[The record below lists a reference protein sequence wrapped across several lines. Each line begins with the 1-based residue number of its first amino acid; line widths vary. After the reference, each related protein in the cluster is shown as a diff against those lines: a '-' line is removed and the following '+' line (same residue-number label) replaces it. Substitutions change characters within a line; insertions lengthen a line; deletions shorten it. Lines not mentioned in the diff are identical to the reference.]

1 MAADQAKK
9 KKKEGGKV
17 KTALF
22 LDPSHVEALKG
33 LQKKFPGINMSEHI
47 RRAINIYIEQMEQV
61 KMPSL
66 PGAPQEK
73 K

>member
-1 MAADQAKK
+1 MAADQTKK
-9 KKKEGGKV
+9 KKTEGGKI

-22 LDPSHVEALKG
+22 LDQSHIDALKN
-33 LQKKFPGINMSEHI
+33 LQKRFPGINMSEHI